1 MKIFAMLNEQSE
13 NIYIITIRKKFAI
26 ANENLSDQ
34 ELKNLRYGSII
45 KNLFEYL

>member
-34 ELKNLRYGSII
+34 ELKKKS
-45 KNLFEYL
+45 FEIWFNY